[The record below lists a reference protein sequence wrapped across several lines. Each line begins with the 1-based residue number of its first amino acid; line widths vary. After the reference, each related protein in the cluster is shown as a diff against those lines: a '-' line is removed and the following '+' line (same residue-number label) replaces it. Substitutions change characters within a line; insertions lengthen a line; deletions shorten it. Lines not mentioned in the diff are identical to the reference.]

1 LRNQNIE
8 RVKSTVTADRF
19 LVQVPVP
26 ADTHA
31 PVGRPHIPL
40 D

>member
-8 RVKSTVTADRF
+8 RVKSTVTVDRF
-19 LVQVPVP
+19 LVQVPVL
-26 ADTHA
+26 ADTHV